1 MVDIKLEAG
10 LCFLFLNSPSADSD
24 MFFYKFKTLSLF
36 VFKSYFSSG
45 YINTDLLGIVFYIF
59 ACKRDL
65 IGYYTKFQGMKS
77 KSELRNLNG
86 GL

>member
-24 MFFYKFKTLSLF
+24 KLKTLSLF